1 MGSAAAML
9 TMCIPHC
16 VGCLHKTIYDSRSN
30 ARWRRALL
38 RAHVLRLTGKPS
50 NMIDQATATIF
61 GIEILQTTV
70 SKQPSHV
77 LKLKHNC
84 NNLMRAFSFN
94 ADNDDPDHD
103 IVNCCCNVV
112 PVQCTLAE
120 SLYRLKFREWEIHIC
135 IMMMLK

>member
-1 MGSAAAML
+1 MAARVVARARL
-9 TMCIPHC
+9 AFNWEATQ
-16 VGCLHKTIYDSRSN
+16 YDR
-30 ARWRRALL
+30 
-38 RAHVLRLTGKPS
+38 PS
-50 NMIDQATATIF
+50 YGYYIWYRNITNNSVQATFPCA
-61 GIEILQTTV
+61 EIKAQLQQFDA
-70 SKQPSHV
+70 SIQ
-77 LKLKHNC
+77 L
-84 NNLMRAFSFN
+84 